1 MVLRCIDGVKKI
13 NYTFFHEKSIS
24 DIVNKLHFAGPKGD
38 TGDIGLPGP
47 HGAIGPP
54 GPKGYKGDKGLYK

>member
-1 MVLRCIDGVKKI
+1 MILSLMKRRVHPIYLTL
-13 NYTFFHEKSIS
+13 Y
-24 DIVNKLHFAGPKGD
+24 FAGPKGD

-54 GPKGYKGDKGLYK
+54 GPKGYKGDKGMNEWHYIDLAPI